1 MCVYFVCV
9 CRLCALQESLWCTR
23 KCRVFAPK
31 VNRPEVFCQN
41 MTVIHAS
48 QMERVRWVSLLDFF
62 FFALCFSSLGCCCCC
77 YCWCWIPFCEYRT
90 RHVTKTV
97 NVIWDMLPRENV
109 KCSRWVW
116 LVYVIRI
123 HPQSACCQLLSYA
136 ILLHNIFVCTNR
148 TQIKWAERM
157 DVTCTFYS

>member
-31 VNRPEVFCQN
+31 VNRPKVFCQN

-62 FFALCFSSLGCCCCC
+62 LFRSLLLFSWLLLLLLLMLDTFLRIS
-77 YCWCWIPFCEYRT
+77 

-123 HPQSACCQLLSYA
+123 HPQSVCCQLLSYA